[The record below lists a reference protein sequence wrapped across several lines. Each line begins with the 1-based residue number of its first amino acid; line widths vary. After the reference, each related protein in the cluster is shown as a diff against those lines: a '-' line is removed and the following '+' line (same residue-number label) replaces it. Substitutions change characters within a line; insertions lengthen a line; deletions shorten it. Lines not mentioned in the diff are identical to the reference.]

1 MKVIRALAEAQTD
14 AANLLE
20 QLVDIEDGLYQASAG
35 EHHIQ
40 TINKLSI
47 QLIYIER
54 DLFAVQR
61 ALWKRLLN
69 NKEQV

>member
-20 QLVDIEDGLYQASAG
+20 QLVDIEHGLYQASAG